1 MAVLP
6 LTDASM
12 TSFGKLDPSLAG
24 LFRRVD
30 FAPRPTQQS
39 LTNLL
44 DIWSRSR
51 GERLAPSL
59 EEMQAAVRED
69 KDSIFIYRNG
79 PDGFHL
85 EAGEGAVSRLI
96 GPCKRGEALQKAKVG
111 VEALRLSRLFSLLNQ
126 VGEPVLVQFVSQS
139 EGEER
144 FIDLLALPVSSD
156 GAHIGGIVSGLSV
169 RSRPHLAAS
178 GSSHPCFDAGSE
190 PLIFAL
196 PGSLELGEKIAL
208 RLDTGLAPLEDRAF
222 EDGEHKIR
230 PLTSVRNKDV
240 YVVNSLTGDG
250 RQSVNDKL
258 VQILLF
264 IGALRQNGAK
274 RITAVAPYLCYSR
287 KERQTKPRDPVST
300 SSVARLFEAVGTDAI
315 MTVTAHNLA
324 AFQNAFRIRTEHLDP
339 TAILVRHLAPHIAGE
354 SVSIVSP
361 DVGGAKRAE
370 LFRERLEKSLGRG
383 VAKAFVDKKRSMGV
397 VSGKIFAGDVDG
409 MTAVVIDDL
418 ISTGGTLLR
427 AAEVCREHGA
437 RRIICLATHALLTTG
452 ANQLATNVIDRI
464 MVTDTVSLGAN
475 ISSELRSKLEI
486 VSMAGL
492 LGEAICRLHRG
503 GSMTELQE
511 AGDD

>member
-1 MAVLP
+1 
-6 LTDASM
+6 M

-39 LTNLL
+39 LVNLL

-59 EEMQAAVRED
+59 EEMQAAVRGGNG
-69 KDSIFIYRNG
+69 SVFIYRNG
-79 PDGFHL
+79 PDGFRL

-96 GPCKRGEALQKAKVG
+96 GPCKRGEALQEAKVG
-111 VEALRLSRLFSLLNQ
+111 VEAVRLSRLFSLLSQ
-126 VGEPVLVQFVSQS
+126 VGEPVLVQFVIES

-156 GAHIGGIVSGLSV
+156 GALIGGIVSGLSV

-178 GSSHPCFDAGSE
+178 GSSHASFDAGSE
-190 PLIFAL
+190 PMIFSL
-196 PGSLELGEKIAL
+196 SGSIEFSEKIAL
-208 RLDTGLAPLEDRAF
+208 RLDTGLAALEDRAF

-240 YVVNSLTGDG
+240 YVVNSLAGDR
-250 RQSVNDKL
+250 RQSANDKL

-274 RITAVAPYLCYSR
+274 RITAIAPYLCYSR

-300 SSVARLFEAVGTDAI
+300 SSIARLFEAVGTDAI

-339 TAILVRHLAPHIAGE
+339 TAILVRHLLPHIAGE
-354 SVSIVSP
+354 LVSIVSP
-361 DVGGAKRAE
+361 DLGGAKRAE
-370 LFRERLEKSLGRG
+370 LFRERLEKDLGRG
-383 VAKAFVDKKRSMGV
+383 VAKAFVDKKRSMGA
-397 VSGKIFAGDVDG
+397 VSGKIFAGDVEG
-409 MTAVVIDDL
+409 MTAVVVDDL

-427 AAEVCREHGA
+427 AAEACREHGA
-437 RRIICLATHALLTTG
+437 RRVICLATHALFATG
-452 ANQLATNVIDRI
+452 ANQLAVNAIDRI
-464 MVTDTVSLGAN
+464 IVTDTVSLEAN
-475 ISSELRSKLEI
+475 ISSELKSKLEI

-492 LGEAICRLHRG
+492 MGEAIRRSHCG

-511 AGDD
+511 AAEF